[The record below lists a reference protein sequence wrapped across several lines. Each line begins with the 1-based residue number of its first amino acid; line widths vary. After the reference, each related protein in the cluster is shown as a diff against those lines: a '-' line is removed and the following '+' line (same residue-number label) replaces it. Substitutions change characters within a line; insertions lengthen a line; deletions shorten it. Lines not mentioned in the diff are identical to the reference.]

1 MSQEDEELLKAV
13 REWRPSTTLH
23 PIAVLAWTLYEKNE
37 MSFPQSAVDELRSV
51 LDSYGDDIAGLAA
64 GIEGAVRFMLL
75 LDQRGD
81 QESSK
86 AVLTLLRSYAELFE
100 PFWQRVAEALQNVGG
115 DTKEA
120 FEKFSGE
127 ADPKLAAVI
136 DQPPPPGTV
145 PLAKLTS
152 AVGAEEGREVRRA
165 PCCRAS
171 RRPRS

>member
-1 MSQEDEELLKAV
+1 MSREDEELLKAV
-13 REWRPSTTLH
+13 QEWRPSTTLH
-23 PIAVLAWTLYEKNE
+23 PVAVLSWTLYEKNG
-37 MSFPQSAVDELRSV
+37 MSFPPSAVDELREV
-51 LDSYGDDIAGLAA
+51 LDAYGDDLAGLAA

-86 AVLTLLRSYAELFE
+86 AVLMLLRSYAQVFE

-127 ADPKLAAVI
+127 AGPKVAAAI
-136 DQPPPPGTV
+136 DQPPPEGSV
-145 PLAKLTS
+145 PLSKLIEPSRPPPWARKKGAK
-152 AVGAEEGREVRRA
+152 
-165 PCCRAS
+165 
-171 RRPRS
+171 